1 MEDSAVVIYILGRVI
16 KIVLCGLA
24 LLAVCGA
31 VQTAVAAELPALGE
45 SRKLVEQQHGPAYIV
60 QEDKIHFYTDQQ
72 WRELGK
78 KRAKAYGYPL
88 AVREMNSTLWV
99 EYDAKDRVATQ
110 MVILDGNIKIR
121 NFERY
126 FPEFQAVLTTN
137 DSVAAVI
144 RSYPRDQFAVGIRSG
159 KAAERWVRFF
169 FTNDDPTCLNM
180 HSKIQGFEI
189 TEGPPRTIAGPDKTK
204 KTIGCRFNGEFGEFP
219 ADGTWQRAD
228 NYFRPGLYFSE
239 RLIPRRGTD
248 IVVIHHAAMPITTSR
263 DDIQDLHLSNGWAGV
278 GYHKLVFADGSVA
291 DGRPDQT
298 VGAHAFGANRR
309 SLGIVLVGDFNRER
323 PDPVQL
329 ESAARLT
336 VELLKKYRLPVEI
349 VMPHRAV
356 NTDTDCPGRLFPWA
370 EFVQRLRRGMK
381 E

>member
-45 SRKLVEQQHGPAYIV
+45 SRKLVEQQHGSAYIV

-72 WRELGK
+72 WRELGR
-78 KRAKAYGYPL
+78 KRARAYGYSL
-88 AVREMNSTLWV
+88 AVREMKSTLWV
-99 EYDAKDRVATQ
+99 EYDTQDRVAKQ

-121 NFERY
+121 HFWRY
-126 FPEFQAVLTTN
+126 FPELQEALTDN
-137 DSVAAVI
+137 DSAAAVI
-144 RSYPRDQFAVGIRSG
+144 RSYPRDQFAVRIRSG
-159 KAAERWVRFF
+159 KEMKFWVRFF
-169 FTNDDPTCLNM
+169 FTNDEKTCLNM
-180 HSKIQGFEI
+180 HSKIHGFEI
-189 TEGPPRTIAGPDKTK
+189 TAGVSQTIAGPEKAG
-204 KTIGCRFNGEFGEFP
+204 ISVGCRFNGELGEFP
-219 ADGTWQRAD
+219 ADGTWHRAD

-239 RLIPRRGTD
+239 RLIPRRETD

-278 GYHKLVFADGSVA
+278 GYHKLVFADGSVET
-291 DGRPDQT
+291 GRPEQ
-298 VGAHAFGANRR
+298 VIGAHAFGANRR
-309 SLGIVLVGDFNRER
+309 SLGIVLVGDFNRAR
-323 PDPVQL
+323 PNSVQL

-336 VELLKKYRLPVEI
+336 VELLKKYRLPAEKVL
-349 VMPHRAV
+349 PHRAV
-356 NTDTDCPGRLFPWA
+356 NTDTDCPGVQFPWA

>member
-1 MEDSAVVIYILGRVI
+1 ML
-16 KIVLCGLA
+16 LCGLA
-24 LLAVCGA
+24 VLAAVGA
-31 VQTAVAAELPALGE
+31 VQTASAAALPALGE
-45 SRKLVEQQHGPAYIV
+45 PRQQVEQQHGPAYIV
-60 QEDKIHFYTDQQ
+60 QEDKIHFYTGRQ

-88 AVREMNSTLWV
+88 PVRELNSTLWI
-99 EYDAKDRVATQ
+99 EYDTQDRVAKQ

-121 NFERY
+121 YFGRY
-126 FPEFQAVLTTN
+126 FPELHAALTAN
-137 DSVAAVI
+137 DSAAAVI
-144 RSYPRDQFAVGIRSG
+144 RSYPRDQFAVRIQSG
-159 KAAERWVRFF
+159 QATERWVRFF
-169 FTNDDPTCLNM
+169 FTNDDQTCLNM
-180 HSKIQGFEI
+180 HSKIHGFEI
-189 TEGPPRTIAGPDKTK
+189 ADSLPQTITGPDKAGITA
-204 KTIGCRFNGEFGEFP
+204 GCKFNGEFGEFP

-239 RLIPRRGTD
+239 KLVPRRGTD
-248 IVVIHHAAMPITTSR
+248 LVVVHHAAMPITTSR

-291 DGRPDQT
+291 EGRPEPM

-336 VELLKKYRLPVEI
+336 VELLKKYRLPVEK
-349 VMPHRAV
+349 VLPHRAV
-356 NTDTDCPGRLFPWA
+356 NLDTDCPGRLFPWA
-370 EFVQRLRRGMK
+370 EFVQRLRRGMT